1 MASGAYRL
9 AMRTAICD
17 QLGTEYPVLA
27 FSHCRDV
34 VAAVTRA
41 GGFGVLGATT
51 LTPEQLDVEL
61 RWIDEAVSGKPYGV
75 DVLVPEKLA
84 GMERGSGFDGAA
96 LADLIPEEHRRF
108 LDSLLREYGI
118 EPSPG
123 PNGDDSAGDANG
135 SGWRPAGEAGGAR
148 EPFAEALTG
157 EGALRL
163 IEVAL
168 THPVRLVANALGAPP
183 KEMLEAAHRAGVP
196 VAALAGKREHAER
209 HVAAGVDIV
218 VAQGYEAGGHTG
230 EIATMVLVPEIVDA
244 VAPLPVL
251 AAGGIARGRQ
261 MAAAMALG
269 ARGVWTGS
277 VWLTTAE
284 AETHPAVKEKFLA
297 ARSSD
302 TIRSRS
308 ITGKPARQLKSAWT
322 DAWDGPDSP
331 GPLPMPLQPL
341 LVDYALHRIRR
352 AAAAGQ
358 PGAVQLV
365 NYFVGQVVG
374 SLDAVRPARQVL
386 HEMVEEY
393 VDTVAGLATGLE

>member
-1 MASGAYRL
+1 
-9 AMRTAICD
+9 MRTGICD
-17 QLGTEYPVLA
+17 QLGIEYPVLA

-34 VAAVTRA
+34 VAAVTRG
-41 GGFGVLGATT
+41 GGFGVLGATAYS
-51 LTPEQLDVEL
+51 PEQLDVEL
-61 RWIDEAVSGKPYGV
+61 RWIDEAVEGKPYGV

-84 GMERGSGFDGAA
+84 GMQRGSGFDAAA
-96 LADLIPEEHRRF
+96 LNALIPEEHRRF
-108 LDSLLREYGI
+108 LDSLLAEYGI
-118 EPSPG
+118 EPPTG
-123 PNGDDSAGDANG
+123 VDADERERGVGGIAAGL
-135 SGWRPAGEAGGAR
+135 S
-148 EPFAEALTG
+148 G

-168 THPVRLVANALGAPP
+168 NHPVRLVANALGAPP
-183 KEMLEAAHRAGVP
+183 EEMIKAAHAADVP

-230 EIATMVLVPEIVDA
+230 EIATMVLVPEVVDA
-244 VAPLPVL
+244 VAPRPVL

-261 MAAAMALG
+261 MAAALALG
-269 ARGVWTGS
+269 AQGVWTGS

-284 AETHPAVKEKFLA
+284 AETHPVVKEKFLA
-297 ARSSD
+297 ATSSD
-302 TIRSRS
+302 TLRSRS

-341 LVDYALHRIRR
+341 LVDYALHRIGR

-358 PGAVQLV
+358 PGATQLV

-374 SLDAVRPARQVL
+374 SLDTVRPARQVL
-386 HEMVEEY
+386 QEMVAEY
-393 VDTVAGLATGLE
+393 VDVVAGLAGGLE

>member
-1 MASGAYRL
+1 
-9 AMRTAICD
+9 MRTGICD
-17 QLGTEYPVLA
+17 QLGVEYPVLA

-34 VAAVTRA
+34 VAAVTRG
-41 GGFGVLGATT
+41 GGFGVLGATS
-51 LTPEQLDVEL
+51 LTPEQLEIEL
-61 RWIDEAVSGKPYGV
+61 RWIDDAVGGKPYGV

-84 GMERGSGFDGAA
+84 GMEKGDRFSAAA
-96 LADLIPEEHRRF
+96 LNELIPEEHRRF
-108 LDSLLREYGI
+108 LDSLLARYGI
-118 EPSPG
+118 
-123 PNGDDSAGDANG
+123 DDSGG
-135 SGWRPAGEAGGAR
+135 AGGDGVDDHA
-148 EPFAEALTG
+148 AGIAAGLSG
-157 EGALRL
+157 EGAVRL

-168 THPVRLVANALGAPP
+168 THPIRLVANALGAPP
-183 KEMLEAAHRAGVP
+183 EEMIKAAHAAGVP

-261 MAAAMALG
+261 MAAALALG
-269 ARGVWTGS
+269 AQGVWTGS

-284 AETHPAVKEKFLA
+284 AETHPVVKEKFLA

-302 TIRSRS
+302 TARSRS

-322 DAWDGPDSP
+322 EAWDGPDSP

-341 LVDYALHRIRR
+341 LVDYAVRRIRR
-352 AAAAGQ
+352 AATAGV

-374 SLDAVRPARQVL
+374 SLDTVRPARQVL
-386 HEMVEEY
+386 AEMIMEY
-393 VDTVAGLATGLE
+393 VDVVSGMAGGLE

>member
-1 MASGAYRL
+1 MRNALCDRL
-9 AMRTAICD
+9 GI
-17 QLGTEYPVLA
+17 EYPVLA

-51 LTPEQLDVEL
+51 LTPDQLDVEL
-61 RWIDEAVSGKPYGV
+61 RWIDEAVGGRPYGV

-96 LADLIPEEHRRF
+96 LAGLIPEEHRRF
-108 LDSLLREYGI
+108 LDGLLREYGI
-118 EPSPG
+118 EPPPAAG
-123 PNGDDSAGDANG
+123 ADGDGD
-135 SGWRPAGEAGGAR
+135 GWRPASEAGGSR

-168 THPVRLVANALGAPP
+168 THPIGLVANALGAPP
-183 KEMLEAAHRAGVP
+183 KEMLEAAHGAGVP

-209 HVAAGVDIV
+209 HVAAGVDVV

-269 ARGVWTGS
+269 AQGVWTGS
-277 VWLTTAE
+277 VWLTTQE

-297 ARSSD
+297 ATSSD
-302 TIRSRS
+302 TVRSRS

-322 DAWDGPDSP
+322 DAWDGPGSP

-386 HEMVEEY
+386 HEMVQEY
-393 VDTVAGLATGLE
+393 VDTVAGLASGLE

>member
-1 MASGAYRL
+1 
-9 AMRTAICD
+9 MRTRICG
-17 QLGTEYPVLA
+17 QLGMEYPVLA

-51 LTPEQLDVEL
+51 LTPDQLEVEL
-61 RWIDEAVSGKPYGV
+61 RWIDEAVGGRPYGV
-75 DVLVPEKLA
+75 DVLVPEKLT
-84 GMERGSGFDGAA
+84 GMERGSGFDGRA

-108 LDSLLREYGI
+108 LDSLLQEYGI
-118 EPSPG
+118 EPP
-123 PNGDDSAGDANG
+123 PAGDG
-135 SGWRPAGEAGGAR
+135 GDGWRPASEVGGSR

-168 THPVRLVANALGAPP
+168 THPIRLVANALGAPP
-183 KEMLEAAHRAGVP
+183 AEMIKAAHAAGVP

-244 VAPLPVL
+244 VAPRPVL

-261 MAAAMALG
+261 MAAALALG
-269 ARGVWTGS
+269 AQGVWTGS

-284 AETHPAVKEKFLA
+284 AETHPVVKEKFLA
-297 ARSSD
+297 ATSSD
-302 TIRSRS
+302 TVRSRS
-308 ITGKPARQLKSAWT
+308 ITGKPARQLRSAWT
-322 DAWDGPDSP
+322 DAWDGPGSP

-352 AAAAGQ
+352 AAAAGS

-386 HEMVEEY
+386 HEMIEEY
-393 VDTVAGLATGLE
+393 VDVVAGLARGLE

>member
-1 MASGAYRL
+1 
-9 AMRTAICD
+9 MRTGICD
-17 QLGTEYPVLA
+17 QLGMEYPVLA

-34 VAAVTRA
+34 VAAVTRG

-51 LTPEQLDVEL
+51 LTPEQLEIEL
-61 RWIDEAVSGKPYGV
+61 RWIDDAVGGKPYGV

-84 GMERGSGFDGAA
+84 GMEKGDRFSAA
-96 LADLIPEEHRRF
+96 VLNDLIPEEHRKF
-108 LDSLLREYGI
+108 LDSLLAEYGI
-118 EPSPG
+118 DASGASSEG
-123 PNGDDSAGDANG
+123 EGVDDHAAGIA
-135 SGWRPAGEAGGAR
+135 AG
-148 EPFAEALTG
+148 LSG
-157 EGALRL
+157 EGAVRL

-168 THPVRLVANALGAPP
+168 THPIRLVANALGAPP
-183 KEMLEAAHRAGVP
+183 REMIKAAHAAGVP
-196 VAALAGKREHAER
+196 VAALAGKPQHAER

-230 EIATMVLVPEIVDA
+230 EIATMVLVPEVVDA

-261 MAAAMALG
+261 MAAALALG
-269 ARGVWTGS
+269 AQGVWTGS

-284 AETHPAVKEKFLA
+284 AETHPVVKQKFLA

-302 TIRSRS
+302 TARSRS

-322 DAWDGPDSP
+322 EAWDGPGSP

-341 LVDYALHRIRR
+341 LVDYALRRIRR
-352 AAAAGQ
+352 AATAGV

-386 HEMVEEY
+386 QEMIEEY
-393 VDTVAGLATGLE
+393 VDVVSGLAGGLE

>member
-1 MASGAYRL
+1 VGAV
-9 AMRTAICD
+9 RTSICD
-17 QLGTEYPVLA
+17 QLGMEYPVLA

-51 LTPEQLDVEL
+51 LTPEQLEIEL
-61 RWIDEAVSGKPYGV
+61 RWIDDAVGGRPYGV
-75 DVLVPEKLA
+75 DVLVPEKLT
-84 GMERGSGFDGAA
+84 GMEKGARFDGAA
-96 LADLIPEEHRRF
+96 LAELIPEEHRRF
-108 LDSLLREYGI
+108 LDSLLSEYGI
-118 EPSPG
+118 EPIIDGSDPG
-123 PNGDDSAGDANG
+123 SGDDPSNA
-135 SGWRPAGEAGGAR
+135 AGESLAAG
-148 EPFAEALTG
+148 LTG
-157 EGALRL
+157 EGAVRL

-168 THPVRLVANALGAPP
+168 THPIRLVANALGAPP
-183 KEMLEAAHRAGVP
+183 AEMIKAAHAADVP
-196 VAALAGKREHAER
+196 VAALAGKREHAAR
-209 HVAAGVDIV
+209 HVAAEVDII

-230 EIATMVLVPEIVDA
+230 DIATMVLVPEIVDA
-244 VAPLPVL
+244 VAPRPVL

-269 ARGVWTGS
+269 AQGVWTGS
-277 VWLTTAE
+277 VWLTTQE
-284 AETHPAVKEKFLA
+284 AETHPVVKEKFLRA
-297 ARSSD
+297 TSSD
-302 TIRSRS
+302 TLRSRS

-352 AAAAGQ
+352 AAAAGA

-386 HEMVEEY
+386 HEMIEEY
-393 VDTVAGLATGLE
+393 VDVVVAQAEGLRR